1 MGIIIRQGLK
11 SSIVTYVGTAV
22 GVLNVLVIYNKFLTQ
37 EQLLELSPLKLS
49 QQFSRDDLLDLR
61 DQLKAKRAGLIEAK
75 DKCKNGNSIALL
87 NIELSQ
93 VNSMLTRI
101 NQTVTLLDQDAKI
114 MKKNNHSAQELAMRF
129 FKVAEKELDSKTF
142 NKIKKMAVA

>member
-1 MGIIIRQGLK
+1 MKLEN
-11 SSIVTYVGTAV
+11 A
-22 GVLNVLVIYNKFLTQ
+22 Q

-49 QQFSRDDLLDLR
+49 QQFSRDELMDLR
-61 DQLKAKRAGLIEAK
+61 DQLKAKRAAMIEAK
-75 DKCKNGNSIALL
+75 DKCSNGNSIALM

-114 MKKNNHSAQELAMRF
+114 MKKNNHYAQELAMRF
-129 FKVAEKELDSKTF
+129 FKVAEKELDTKTF
-142 NKIKKMAVA
+142 KRIKEKAMVA

>member
-1 MGIIIRQGLK
+1 MVMKLEN
-11 SSIVTYVGTAV
+11 A
-22 GVLNVLVIYNKFLTQ
+22 Q
-37 EQLLELSPLKLS
+37 EQLLEFSPLKLS
-49 QQFSRDDLLDLR
+49 QQFSRDDLSDLR

-75 DKCKNGNSIALL
+75 DKCKNGSSIALL

-129 FKVAEKELDSKTF
+129 FKVAEKELDAKTF
-142 NKIKKMAVA
+142 NKIKKMAVV

>member
-1 MGIIIRQGLK
+1 MKLEN
-11 SSIVTYVGTAV
+11 A
-22 GVLNVLVIYNKFLTQ
+22 Q

-49 QQFSRDDLLDLR
+49 QQFNRDDLLDLR
-61 DQLKAKRAGLIEAK
+61 DQLKAK

-129 FKVAEKELDSKTF
+129 FKVAEKELDAKTF

>member
-1 MGIIIRQGLK
+1 MVMKLEN
-11 SSIVTYVGTAV
+11 A
-22 GVLNVLVIYNKFLTQ
+22 Q

-49 QQFSRDDLLDLR
+49 QQFSRDDLSDLR
-61 DQLKAKRAGLIEAK
+61 DQLKAKRAGLIESK

>member
-1 MGIIIRQGLK
+1 MKLEN
-11 SSIVTYVGTAV
+11 A
-22 GVLNVLVIYNKFLTQ
+22 Q

-49 QQFSRDDLLDLR
+49 QQFSRDELMDLR
-61 DQLKAKRAGLIEAK
+61 DQLKAKRAAMIEAK
-75 DKCKNGNSIALL
+75 DKCSNGNSIALL

-93 VNSMLTRI
+93 INQMLTRI

-114 MKKNNHSAQELAMRF
+114 MKKNTYSAQELAMRF

-142 NKIKKMAVA
+142 NKIKEKAKI

>member
-1 MGIIIRQGLK
+1 MKLEN
-11 SSIVTYVGTAV
+11 A
-22 GVLNVLVIYNKFLTQ
+22 Q

-49 QQFSRDDLLDLR
+49 QQFSRDELMDLR
-61 DQLKAKRAGLIEAK
+61 DQLKAKRAAMIEAK
-75 DKCKNGNSIALL
+75 DKCSNCNSIALM

-101 NQTVTLLDQDAKI
+101 NQTITLLDQDAKI

-129 FKVAEKELDSKTF
+129 FKVAEKELDTKTF
-142 NKIKKMAVA
+142 KRIKEKAMVA

>member
-1 MGIIIRQGLK
+1 MKLEN
-11 SSIVTYVGTAV
+11 A
-22 GVLNVLVIYNKFLTQ
+22 Q

-49 QQFSRDDLLDLR
+49 QQFSRDDLSDLR
-61 DQLKAKRAGLIEAK
+61 DQLKAKRAGLIESK

-142 NKIKKMAVA
+142 NKIKEKAKVA

>member
-1 MGIIIRQGLK
+1 MKLK
-11 SSIVTYVGTAV
+11 NA
-22 GVLNVLVIYNKFLTQ
+22 Q

-49 QQFSRDDLLDLR
+49 QQFSRDDLSDLR
-61 DQLKAKRAGLIEAK
+61 DQLKAKRAGLIESK

-142 NKIKKMAVA
+142 NKIKEKAKVA

>member
-1 MGIIIRQGLK
+1 MKLEN
-11 SSIVTYVGTAV
+11 A
-22 GVLNVLVIYNKFLTQ
+22 Q

-49 QQFSRDDLLDLR
+49 QQFSRDELMDLR
-61 DQLKAKRAGLIEAK
+61 DQLKAKRAAMIEAK
-75 DKCKNGNSIALL
+75 DKCSNGNSIALM

-129 FKVAEKELDSKTF
+129 FKVAEKELDTKTF
-142 NKIKKMAVA
+142 KRIKEKAMVA

>member
-1 MGIIIRQGLK
+1 MVMKLEN
-11 SSIVTYVGTAV
+11 A
-22 GVLNVLVIYNKFLTQ
+22 Q

-142 NKIKKMAVA
+142 NKIKEKAKVA

>member
-1 MGIIIRQGLK
+1 MKLEN
-11 SSIVTYVGTAV
+11 A
-22 GVLNVLVIYNKFLTQ
+22 Q

-49 QQFSRDDLLDLR
+49 QQFSRDELMDLR
-61 DQLKAKRAGLIEAK
+61 DQLKAKRAAMIEAK
-75 DKCKNGNSIALL
+75 DKCSNGNSIALM

-101 NQTVTLLDQDAKI
+101 NQTITLLDQDAKI

-129 FKVAEKELDSKTF
+129 LKVAEKELDTKTF
-142 NKIKKMAVA
+142 KRIKEKAMVA

>member
-1 MGIIIRQGLK
+1 MKLEN
-11 SSIVTYVGTAV
+11 A
-22 GVLNVLVIYNKFLTQ
+22 Q

-49 QQFSRDDLLDLR
+49 QQFSRDDLSDLR
-61 DQLKAKRAGLIEAK
+61 DQLKAKRAGLIESK

>member
-1 MGIIIRQGLK
+1 MKLEN
-11 SSIVTYVGTAV
+11 A
-22 GVLNVLVIYNKFLTQ
+22 Q

-49 QQFSRDDLLDLR
+49 QQFSRDELMDLR
-61 DQLKAKRAGLIEAK
+61 DQLKAKRAAMIEAK
-75 DKCKNGNSIALL
+75 DKCSNGNSIALM

-101 NQTVTLLDQDAKI
+101 NQTITLLDQDAKI

-129 FKVAEKELDSKTF
+129 FKVAEKELDTKTF
-142 NKIKKMAVA
+142 KRIKEKAMVA

>member
-1 MGIIIRQGLK
+1 MKLEN
-11 SSIVTYVGTAV
+11 A
-22 GVLNVLVIYNKFLTQ
+22 Q

-61 DQLKAKRAGLIEAK
+61 DQLKAKRAALIEAK

-93 VNSMLTRI
+93 INSMLTRI

-114 MKKNNHSAQELAMRF
+114 MKKNNQSAQELAMRF
-129 FKVAEKELDSKTF
+129 FKVAQKELDAKTF
-142 NKIKKMAVA
+142 NRIKEKAKVA

>member
-1 MGIIIRQGLK
+1 MKLEN
-11 SSIVTYVGTAV
+11 A
-22 GVLNVLVIYNKFLTQ
+22 Q

-49 QQFSRDDLLDLR
+49 QQFSRDDLSDLR
-61 DQLKAKRAGLIEAK
+61 DQLKAKRAGLIESK

-93 VNSMLTRI
+93 INSMLTRI

-142 NKIKKMAVA
+142 NKIKEKAKVA

>member
-1 MGIIIRQGLK
+1 MKLEN
-11 SSIVTYVGTAV
+11 A
-22 GVLNVLVIYNKFLTQ
+22 Q

-93 VNSMLTRI
+93 VNSMLIRI
-101 NQTVTLLDQDAKI
+101 NETVILLDQDAKM

-142 NKIKKMAVA
+142 NRIKKWRWCDGQNSDANNSAYRTYWSDSPRWC

>member
-1 MGIIIRQGLK
+1 MVMKLEN
-11 SSIVTYVGTAV
+11 A
-22 GVLNVLVIYNKFLTQ
+22 Q

-75 DKCKNGNSIALL
+75 EKCKNGNSIALL

-93 VNSMLTRI
+93 INSMLTRI

-114 MKKNNHSAQELAMRF
+114 MKKNNHSTQELAMRF
-129 FKVAEKELDSKTF
+129 FKVAEKELDAKTF

>member
-1 MGIIIRQGLK
+1 MKLEN
-11 SSIVTYVGTAV
+11 A
-22 GVLNVLVIYNKFLTQ
+22 Q

-49 QQFSRDDLLDLR
+49 QQFSRDDLSDLR

-93 VNSMLTRI
+93 VNSMLPCVMPLFHI
-101 NQTVTLLDQDAKI
+101 QLELWPQLLLQSNIVPGMQPTQLHLK
-114 MKKNNHSAQELAMRF
+114 
-129 FKVAEKELDSKTF
+129 
-142 NKIKKMAVA
+142 

>member
-1 MGIIIRQGLK
+1 MKLEN
-11 SSIVTYVGTAV
+11 A
-22 GVLNVLVIYNKFLTQ
+22 Q

-49 QQFSRDDLLDLR
+49 QQFSRDELLDLR
-61 DQLKAKRAGLIEAK
+61 DQLKAKRAAMIEAK
-75 DKCKNGNSIALL
+75 DKCSNGNSIALM

-101 NQTVTLLDQDAKI
+101 NQTITLLDQDAKI

-129 FKVAEKELDSKTF
+129 FKVAEKELDTKTF
-142 NKIKKMAVA
+142 KRIKEKAMVA

>member
-1 MGIIIRQGLK
+1 MKLEN
-11 SSIVTYVGTAV
+11 A
-22 GVLNVLVIYNKFLTQ
+22 Q

-49 QQFSRDDLLDLR
+49 QQFSRDDLSDLR
-61 DQLKAKRAGLIEAK
+61 DQLRAKRAGLIEAK
-75 DKCKNGNSIALL
+75 DKCKNGSSIALL

-129 FKVAEKELDSKTF
+129 FKVAQKELDAKTF
-142 NKIKKMAVA
+142 NRIKEKAKVA

>member
-1 MGIIIRQGLK
+1 MKLEN
-11 SSIVTYVGTAV
+11 A
-22 GVLNVLVIYNKFLTQ
+22 Q

-75 DKCKNGNSIALL
+75 DKCKNGSSIALL

-101 NQTVTLLDQDAKI
+101 NHTVTLLDQDAKI

-142 NKIKKMAVA
+142 NKIKEKAKVA

>member
-1 MGIIIRQGLK
+1 MKLEN
-11 SSIVTYVGTAV
+11 A
-22 GVLNVLVIYNKFLTQ
+22 Q

-75 DKCKNGNSIALL
+75 DKCKNGSSIALL

-114 MKKNNHSAQELAMRF
+114 MKKNNHSTQELAMRF
-129 FKVAEKELDSKTF
+129 FKVAEKELDAKTF
-142 NKIKKMAVA
+142 NKIKKWRWRDGR

>member
-1 MGIIIRQGLK
+1 MVMKLEN
-11 SSIVTYVGTAV
+11 A
-22 GVLNVLVIYNKFLTQ
+22 Q

-49 QQFSRDDLLDLR
+49 QQFSRDDLSDLR
-61 DQLKAKRAGLIEAK
+61 DQLKAKRAGLIESK

-93 VNSMLTRI
+93 INSMLTRI

-142 NKIKKMAVA
+142 NKIKEKAKVA

>member
-1 MGIIIRQGLK
+1 MVMKLEN
-11 SSIVTYVGTAV
+11 A
-22 GVLNVLVIYNKFLTQ
+22 Q

-49 QQFSRDDLLDLR
+49 QQFSRDDLVDLL

-75 DKCKNGNSIALL
+75 EKCKNGNSIALL

-93 VNSMLTRI
+93 INSMLTRI

-114 MKKNNHSAQELAMRF
+114 MKKTNHSAQELAMRF
-129 FKVAEKELDSKTF
+129 FKVAEKELDAKTF